1 MIGRIH
7 APGAP
12 RASPDPRGSTPSA
25 PRGTRCGPLLTAAG
39 WCKIS
44 RFPLHERYFMQQF
57 SGTTILAVRRGGD
70 VVMAGDGQVSLGE
83 TVVKGNARK
92 VRRVYHDKVIA
103 GFAGGTADA
112 FTLFE
117 RFEGQLE
124 KHHGNLVR
132 AAVELAKDW
141 RTDRALRRLEA
152 LLLVADASSSLMVS
166 GNGDVIEPEFDAMAI
181 GSGGAYALAAA
192 RAMLENTQ
200 MSARAVVEKAMSIA
214 ADICVFT
221 NYTLTIE
228 SLEGGSG

>member
-1 MIGRIH
+1 
-7 APGAP
+7 
-12 RASPDPRGSTPSA
+12 
-25 PRGTRCGPLLTAAG
+25 
-39 WCKIS
+39 
-44 RFPLHERYFMQQF
+44 MQQF

-92 VRRVYHDKVIA
+92 VRRVYQDKVIA

-166 GNGDVIEPEFDAMAI
+166 GNGDVIEPEFEAMAI

-192 RAMLENTQ
+192 RALLENTQ
-200 MSARAVVEKAMSIA
+200 MSARDVAERAMSIA

-221 NYTLTIE
+221 NQKLTIE
-228 SLEGGSG
+228 SLQGGAG